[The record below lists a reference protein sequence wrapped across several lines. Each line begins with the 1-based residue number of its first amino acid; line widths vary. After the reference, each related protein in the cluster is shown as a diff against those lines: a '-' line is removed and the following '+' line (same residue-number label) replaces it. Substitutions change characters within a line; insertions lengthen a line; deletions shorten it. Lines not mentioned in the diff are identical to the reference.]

1 MTGKKPGTYSQTLH
15 FGKELETAIEQ
26 KGAMMDVSVSQDQNS
41 VTYTI
46 TGAIDEQGAQTL
58 KLKFRALDKN
68 QVKKVVLDFAGVTH
82 IGSAGIGKLLL
93 LYRDLAINGGEI
105 HIVNISETIYSLMTT
120 LKLES
125 VFKIETPL
133 S

>member
-1 MTGKKPGTYSQTLH
+1 
-15 FGKELETAIEQ
+15 
-26 KGAMMDVSVSQDQNS
+26 MDISVSQDKNN
-41 VTYTI
+41 VTFTI
-46 TGAIDEQGAQTL
+46 SGAIDEQGAQTL
-58 KLKFRALDKN
+58 KSKFRALDINRIKT
-68 QVKKVVLDFAGVTH
+68 VVLDFSGVTH

-93 LYRDLAINGGEI
+93 LYKDLAIGGGEI

-120 LKLES
+120 LKLDS